1 MGMSGLSTFIV
12 PRIEA
17 GTEIDT
23 QKRRGVFTL
32 TANTTYYYIFG
43 GATAPT
49 QHIQITGY
57 TAGLIITT
65 ATVQSCSQ
73 PVVTDTSTIIGEW
86 IDEDPAAGDSRLDVR
101 FDGTGWSVST
111 AIAAANGTGVGGA
124 TFHLA
129 NWGPS
134 RTRLEVVVGATGGDL
149 AVAWTGK
156 E

>member
-43 GATAPT
+43 GAASPT

-65 ATVQSCSQ
+65 ATVQTCSQ
-73 PVVTDTSTIIGEW
+73 PVVTDTSVIAGEW
-86 IDEDPAAGDSRLDVR
+86 ISEDPAAGDVR
-101 FDGTGWSVST
+101 TDGAGWSSSAAVVS
-111 AIAAANGTGVGGA
+111 ADGSAVGGA
-124 TFHLA
+124 SWHLIDWSPA
-129 NWGPS
+129 
-134 RTRLEVVVGATGGDL
+134 RTRLAVAVGATGGDL
-149 AVAWTGK
+149 AVAWMGK